1 MKRLLGDWITD
12 LEGTCDLLALD
23 GQRQRYAYFGFTP
36 GSEKYTFYLDVA
48 NVRHTWKNG
57 ELSAYTFAPLF
68 PENGEADEE
77 AAAFAKKLNE
87 EKPLYVVREDVK
99 ACLKTFGEQAI
110 AIWKNGERIGYLAL
124 CGGNQVVEAE
134 VLEEQDFVPALAAY
148 LKENALDSLFISIPV
163 YETGKAAALSE
174 VCESFTKER
183 CGSAMYR
190 IFQFADVIEAMLT
203 MKAETMGISDGTWFA
218 VLEGQPLTVTVKDG
232 TVTVTREAHPWAD
245 VLNREQA
252 QELLLSPLASKGSK
266 VPSEIWKNIPSDW
279 FPLPLY
285 CAAADEFWAMTVGR
299 QRNMNET
306 EKRDRR
312 DEKEEIRYHVIFYG
326 QVQGVG
332 FRYRA
337 YYAAYQLGL
346 TGWVRNCWDET
357 VEMEVQGDEE
367 TITEMIKRIRTSSY
381 IEITD
386 AKWTKIPLESEF
398 GFHIR

>member
-1 MKRLLGDWITD
+1 MARIHRVAVAENGRLRAEIAVLPQQMAAGGKLLCAGYVGSVSVHPKARGEGHMKRLLGDWITD

-57 ELSAYTFAPLF
+57 ELSAYAFASLF

-87 EKPLYVVREDVK
+87 KKPLYVVREDVK

-190 IFQFADVIEAMLT
+190 IFEFADVIEAMLT

-232 TVTVTREAHPWAD
+232 TVTVTREAHPGAD

-285 CAAADEFWAMTVGR
+285 CATADEF
-299 QRNMNET
+299 
-306 EKRDRR
+306 
-312 DEKEEIRYHVIFYG
+312 
-326 QVQGVG
+326 
-332 FRYRA
+332 
-337 YYAAYQLGL
+337 
-346 TGWVRNCWDET
+346 
-357 VEMEVQGDEE
+357 
-367 TITEMIKRIRTSSY
+367 
-381 IEITD
+381 
-386 AKWTKIPLESEF
+386 
-398 GFHIR
+398 

>member
-1 MKRLLGDWITD
+1 MTEYRLAKPEEWEDCIELANYVFSTAHRPHDFEQLIPRVYQAGPEMARIHRVAVAENGRLRAEIAVLPQQMAAGGKLLRAGYVGSVSVHPKARGEGHMKRLLGDWITD

-48 NVRHTWKNG
+48 NVRHT
-57 ELSAYTFAPLF
+57 
-68 PENGEADEE
+68 
-77 AAAFAKKLNE
+77 
-87 EKPLYVVREDVK
+87 
-99 ACLKTFGEQAI
+99 
-110 AIWKNGERIGYLAL
+110 WKNGERIGYLAL

-174 VCESFTKER
+174 VCEGFTKER

-190 IFQFADVIEAMLT
+190 IFEFADVIEAMLT

-232 TVTVTREAHPWAD
+232 TVTVTREAHPGAD

-285 CAAADEFWAMTVGR
+285 CATADEF
-299 QRNMNET
+299 
-306 EKRDRR
+306 
-312 DEKEEIRYHVIFYG
+312 
-326 QVQGVG
+326 
-332 FRYRA
+332 
-337 YYAAYQLGL
+337 
-346 TGWVRNCWDET
+346 
-357 VEMEVQGDEE
+357 
-367 TITEMIKRIRTSSY
+367 
-381 IEITD
+381 
-386 AKWTKIPLESEF
+386 
-398 GFHIR
+398 

>member
-1 MKRLLGDWITD
+1 MTEYRLAKPEEWEDCIELANYVFIMAHRPHDFEQLIPRVYQAGPEMARIHRVAVAENGRLRAEIAVLPQQMAAGGKLLRAGYVGSVSVHPKARGEGHMKRLLGDWITD

-232 TVTVTREAHPWAD
+232 TVTVTREAHPGAD

-285 CAAADEFWAMTVGR
+285 CATADEF
-299 QRNMNET
+299 
-306 EKRDRR
+306 
-312 DEKEEIRYHVIFYG
+312 
-326 QVQGVG
+326 
-332 FRYRA
+332 
-337 YYAAYQLGL
+337 
-346 TGWVRNCWDET
+346 
-357 VEMEVQGDEE
+357 
-367 TITEMIKRIRTSSY
+367 
-381 IEITD
+381 
-386 AKWTKIPLESEF
+386 
-398 GFHIR
+398 